1 MNIEIQILH
10 SVLTLIKLIFDITTA
25 MKFCLYILVSI
36 RHFILLDRYHG
47 LKKGTK
53 KVEKKVQE
61 KKLEPADL
69 LNVSWFKIVNVFFS
83 K

>member
-10 SVLTLIKLIFDITTA
+10 SVLILIIWIFNITTA
-25 MKFCLYILVSI
+25 VKFCLYTLISI
-36 RHFILLDRYHG
+36 RRFILLDRYQA

-53 KVEKKVQE
+53 KVEKKVPE
-61 KKLEPADL
+61 KKLEAADL
-69 LNVSWFKIVNVFFS
+69 LNVSWSKIVNVFFG